1 MKLPKLDRNI
11 SILFL
16 VTFFVGMSLGM
27 TAPILP
33 DIRSEFNLTYSTA
46 ALILSSFG
54 FARLILALPSGYLYG
69 RVEKKYLLALGII
82 ALAAGSLLA
91 GFSATFIQFLLSQII
106 MGAGF
111 SLCLITIIITLSTSS
126 TSRNRGSVLGMNTFS
141 RTVASVISPAIAGF
155 VTIVFDWRHVF
166 FAYTIISVLS
176 LFIVLAF
183 MKKEKEI
190 AVKEEESASYFN
202 PAIISIFFAIFAT
215 FFVGAGFRNT
225 LMPLFGKDVLGMN
238 PAAIGMVLS
247 VSALVYLL
255 AGPSAAFLSDRH
267 GRKFFL
273 SLGLLLT
280 AIGLFSF
287 IFVSDIN
294 QLYVLSVIL
303 GFGAITYVI
312 PVAMIGD
319 MTLNA
324 KKDFS
329 IMRLVSELGFVVG
342 PIVLGIIADYYGFSA
357 AAILAGILT
366 IISLICIEIFVK
378 EPRHRLNWKKVL
390 QLEED

>member
-33 DIRSEFNLTYSTA
+33 DIRSEFNLTYSTV

-69 RVEKKYLLALGII
+69 KVEKKYLLALGII
-82 ALAAGSLLA
+82 ALATGSLFA
-91 GFSATFIQFLLSQII
+91 GFSATFIQFLISQII

-111 SLCLITIIITLSTSS
+111 SLCLIVIIISLSTAA
-126 TSRNRGSVLGMNTFS
+126 TGKNRGSILGMNTFS
-141 RTVASVISPAIAGF
+141 RTAASVVSPAIAGF
-155 VTIVFDWRHVF
+155 VTVMFSWRHVF
-166 FAYTIISVLS
+166 FAYTIISLLS

-183 MKKEKEI
+183 MKKDKETSVKNEK
-190 AVKEEESASYFN
+190 ASNGLN
-202 PAIISIFFAIFAT
+202 PALLSVFFAIFAT

-225 LMPLFGKDVLGMN
+225 LMPLFGKDVLSLDT
-238 PAAIGMVLS
+238 AAIGMVLS
-247 VSALVYLL
+247 VSALVYLI
-255 AGPSAAFLSDRH
+255 AGPLAAFLSDKH

-273 SLGLLLT
+273 SLGILLT
-280 AIGLFSF
+280 AVGLFSF
-287 IFVSDIN
+287 VFISDIN
-294 QLYVLSVIL
+294 QFYALSVIL
-303 GFGAITYVI
+303 GIGAITYVI

-319 MTLNA
+319 MTSNA

-329 IMRLVSELGFVVG
+329 IMRLVSELGFVIG
-342 PIVLGIIADYYGFSA
+342 PVILGIVADYYGFGA
-357 AAILAGILT
+357 AAILAGTLT
-366 IISLICIEIFVK
+366 LISLIFIEIFVK
-378 EPRHRLNWKKVL
+378 EPKHRLNWKKVL